1 MHLPAEAG
9 LTNGA
14 GIAALSVLLVLY
26 VEGKAQSV
34 CSCILGFLKDGSFHG
49 DTEAAEELLSVRA
62 LCLGCRGV
70 SDTSRAAS
78 ASTSLVLKLWGSWML
93 CRAVHVCC
101 AQLQTQVRGWCS
113 WLRGGGLRA
122 GGTCR
127 APCLPCSMC
136 VLLLGGAVWIL
147 GLSGFSD
154 SFNY

>member
-62 LCLGCRGV
+62 LCLWLPRCVRHEPGCLCFQLIGSEAVGLLDAVQGSPCVLCSAADPGEGSVQLAERWRAESRRDMEGSLPALLHVRAAPGGCRV
-70 SDTSRAAS
+70 DFRAFW
-78 ASTSLVLKLWGSWML
+78 V
-93 CRAVHVCC
+93 
-101 AQLQTQVRGWCS
+101 
-113 WLRGGGLRA
+113 
-122 GGTCR
+122 
-127 APCLPCSMC
+127 
-136 VLLLGGAVWIL
+136 
-147 GLSGFSD
+147 
-154 SFNY
+154 

>member
-49 DTEAAEELLSVRA
+49 DTEAAEELSVRA
-62 LCLGCRGV
+62 LCLWLLRCVRHEPGCLCFHLIGSEAVGLLDAVQSSPCVLCSAADPGEGLVQLAERWRAE
-70 SDTSRAAS
+70 SRRD
-78 ASTSLVLKLWGSWML
+78 VQG
-93 CRAVHVCC
+93 
-101 AQLQTQVRGWCS
+101 
-113 WLRGGGLRA
+113 
-122 GGTCR
+122 
-127 APCLPCSMC
+127 SMC